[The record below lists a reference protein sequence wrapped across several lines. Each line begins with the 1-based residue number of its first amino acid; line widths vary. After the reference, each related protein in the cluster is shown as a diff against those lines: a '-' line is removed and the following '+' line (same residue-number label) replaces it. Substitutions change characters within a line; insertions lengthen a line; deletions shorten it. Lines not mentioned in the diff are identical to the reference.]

1 MLQGFLVALVAALV
15 YMESRIGGQ
24 HMIDRPIII
33 GPLVGCIMGDPVT
46 GLIVGGELELVW
58 MGLVG
63 IGTSTPPDVVIG
75 SALATALAIR
85 TGATYETT
93 LALAI
98 PISLLA
104 QVGSIG
110 VCIAN
115 TAFAHRADACAAKGD
130 YRGVEVSNWMGSALY
145 FVFKFS
151 MIFLGFLIGSDL
163 ITAIVENIPE
173 VVQRGLGQSGN
184 LLPALGVAMLIQ
196 MTWDRKFGAFLFIGF
211 ALAAFLNVSTIGAA
225 VFGVVI
231 AVLYYMLSGNS
242 GRPGYANS
250 EESEEL

>member
-33 GPLVGCIMGDPVT
+33 GPLVGFIMGDPVT
-46 GLIVGGELELVW
+46 GLIIGGELELVW

-110 VCIAN
+110 VCILN
-115 TAFAHRADACAAKGD
+115 TAFAHRADACAEKGD
-130 YRGVEVSNWMGSALY
+130 YRGVEISNWMGSALY

-151 MIFLGFLIGSDL
+151 MVFLGFLIGSDL
-163 ITAIVENIPE
+163 ITAIVARIPE
-173 VVQRGLGQSGN
+173 VIQSGLGQSGN
-184 LLPALGVAMLIQ
+184 LLPALGIAMLIQ
-196 MTWDRKFGAFLFIGF
+196 MTWDRKFGAFLFLGF

-231 AVLYYMLSGNS
+231 AVLYYML
-242 GRPGYANS
+242 PGSFGQMGMANS
-250 EESEEL
+250 DESEEL